1 MKAGMKMSQL
11 KLEVERLAGDRN
23 VHLIRP
29 TGLIDII
36 TSPELDI
43 CIADLI
49 DNNNFCI
56 VIDMSGTS
64 YISSAGWGIFIG
76 SLRKI
81 RENNGDI
88 VFINMSDEIKD
99 FFITLNLD
107 SRFSFFDSK
116 EDAIIFFAQKQ

>member
-1 MKAGMKMSQL
+1 MSQL
-11 KLEVERLAGDRN
+11 KLEVERLNNAED

-29 TGLIDII
+29 SGLIDII
-36 TSPELDI
+36 TSPELDS
-43 CIADLI
+43 CISSLI
-49 DNNNFCI
+49 DNNNFRI

-88 VFINMSDEIKD
+88 VFINMSEEIRD
-99 FFITLNLD
+99 FFTTLNLG
-107 SRFSFFDSK
+107 SKFSFFDSK
-116 EDAIIFFAQKQ
+116 DEAIAFFIEKK